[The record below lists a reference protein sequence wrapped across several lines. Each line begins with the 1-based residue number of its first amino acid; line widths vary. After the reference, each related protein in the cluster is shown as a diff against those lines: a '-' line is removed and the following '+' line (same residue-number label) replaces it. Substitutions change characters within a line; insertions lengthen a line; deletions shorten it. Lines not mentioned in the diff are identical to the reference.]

1 MCKCPLL
8 HLYVASWTC
17 LEGRGNV
24 THTWSPGG
32 GGDPR
37 GACPG
42 SPVCGAFISPPAWRP
57 SSTITQVDPA
67 AAGGLE
73 TRLHASGLRS
83 SSLGALFPPSSPL
96 LFISPRRSDG
106 SSERPVCDVSQ
117 TRLGPNILFTNPQ
130 HSADRNN
137 GELMRGKVWNSL
149 QFVGVTAKVA
159 AFSVT
164 LLRCLL
170 KVEPITAPRS
180 RLRAACGSILPY
192 HSMYIPDVSSLQQV
206 KQPTLDDECKTKNR
220 PWPHP
225 LTIWGCGQLTP

>member
-1 MCKCPLL
+1 MPAAPPLCCFL
-8 HLYVASWTC
+8 DLS
-17 LEGRGNV
+17 GRPRERH

-96 LFISPRRSDG
+96 LFISSRRSDG
-106 SSERPVCDVSQ
+106 SSERRVCDVSQ
-117 TRLGPNILFTNPQ
+117 TRPGPNILFTNPQ

-137 GELMRGKVWNSL
+137 GELMRGKVWKSL

-164 LLRCLL
+164 HYCASL
-170 KVEPITAPRS
+170 TAP
-180 RLRAACGSILPY
+180 GG
-192 HSMYIPDVSSLQQV
+192 V
-206 KQPTLDDECKTKNR
+206 R
-220 PWPHP
+220 PS
-225 LTIWGCGQLTP
+225 